1 MVTPT
6 EASAAAVHG
15 ADWTPQ
21 ERSAIEQMR
30 QQYAKSGGSM
40 SPQQESAMVQQM
52 RSVQA
57 QLLGTAA
64 AMQSMPGLMG
74 GMAASP
80 YGGYA
85 QPQMQPQIQP
95 QIQPQSITE
104 AALLAEL
111 QRIEATG
118 GPYLIRRIKEG
129 FSVNEQPFLDPEGAI
144 QLYSANVLSGAITY
158 VVRAPGGY
166 IVKSTRAGA
175 MSAGVPIAYGQKTQ
189 GGWDITTR
197 TGQRLT
203 GDGLTTLS
211 KGFIV
216 MRAGTAF
223 RYTPGEGAR
232 TIAAPKGWNI
242 ADLQRGDVDGTGFIL
257 VERDTSPQSTNKGAE
272 LLTSFKTLGSA
283 FGIGEQ
289 NDYAL
294 LNIST
299 GGLLPINLN
308 VLGKEVT
315 VMSGCKKQNAFV
327 NKCSDSKSFESLF
340 KPNDG
345 GRNLTHYFWRVDW
358 FNTAKGPIAVTQ
370 PTGGRNIRA
379 TDLQSGKSVL
389 LLERTLGVGEWDA
402 VQQPTG
408 EVRVEARLGL
418 SQEAV
423 PDVLMALEAGSD
435 LATPAEAK

>member
-1 MVTPT
+1 
-6 EASAAAVHG
+6 
-15 ADWTPQ
+15 
-21 ERSAIEQMR
+21 
-30 QQYAKSGGSM
+30 
-40 SPQQESAMVQQM
+40 
-52 RSVQA
+52 
-57 QLLGTAA
+57 
-64 AMQSMPGLMG
+64 
-74 GMAASP
+74 
-80 YGGYA
+80 
-85 QPQMQPQIQP
+85 MQPQQQMQALSEP
-95 QIQPQSITE
+95 
-104 AALLAEL
+104 ALLAEV
-111 QRIEATG
+111 QAISASG

-144 QLYSANVLSGAITY
+144 QFYSADVLSGAITY

-175 MSAGVPIAYGQKTQ
+175 MSAGVPIAYGQQTQ

-203 GDGLTTLS
+203 GDGLTTLP

-223 RYTPGEGAR
+223 RYTPGQGTR

-257 VERDTSPQSTNKGAE
+257 VERDTSPQSTNQGAE

-294 LNIST
+294 LNIAS
-299 GGLLPINLN
+299 GALLPINLN
-308 VLGKEVT
+308 LLGKEVT
-315 VMSGCKKQNAFV
+315 VLSGCKKKNAFV
-327 NKCSDSKSFESLF
+327 NKCSDSKSFESLY
-340 KPNDG
+340 KPKDG

-358 FNTAKGPIAVTQ
+358 FNTPKGPIVVTQ

-379 TDLQSGKSVL
+379 TDLQTGKTVQ
-389 LLERTLGVGEWDA
+389 LLERTLGIGEWDA

-408 EVRVEARLGL
+408 EVRIDARLGL
-418 SQEAV
+418 SMEAV
-423 PDVLMALEAGSD
+423 PDVFAALEAGSD
-435 LATPAEAK
+435 VTAAAQ